1 MNYKNK
7 YSGLILWSLIILFGL
22 SAGASGQIEE
32 GLSAW
37 QVLSGGGNSS
47 SSADYK
53 AMGTIGQTSTGWTV
67 GSSVKLQSGF
77 WQDVIGGQL
86 CNCTPGDAN
95 DDGNFELVDITYMIN
110 FVYQDGM
117 PPIPD
122 QMCSGDPNSDCKID
136 ILDITRLINHLYQNG
151 PVPVSCIEWRT
162 ACGDIR

>member
-1 MNYKNK
+1 
-7 YSGLILWSLIILFGL
+7 
-22 SAGASGQIEE
+22 
-32 GLSAW
+32 
-37 QVLSGGGNSS
+37 
-47 SSADYK
+47 
-53 AMGTIGQTSTGWTV
+53 MGTIGQTSIGWTA

-77 WQDVIGGQL
+77 WQDVIGGQA

-110 FVYQDGM
+110 FVCQDGM